1 VRVCIAYDCLFPW
14 TVGGAERWY
23 RALAERLVAE
33 GHEVTYLT
41 RVQWEPGQEPRIPG
55 VRVIAVS
62 RADPLYDDEGRRR
75 IGPPLRF
82 GAGVLRHLLRHRT
95 AYDAVHLC
103 SFPFFS
109 LLAARAALAGTRL
122 PLAVDWF
129 EVWSRGYWQEYLGR
143 LGGRIGHAVQRLC
156 VLLTPHAFVFSALH
170 ERRLRDEGLRGSV
183 VRLRG
188 LWGGDPGDVPAPRPA
203 SEPPTVVFAG
213 RHIPEKRAATIPAA
227 VALLDGHRARILGDG
242 PERHAIEAEV
252 ARLGLTGTVE
262 VPGFVDAE
270 EVADAM
276 ATATC
281 LLLPS
286 VREGYGLVVV
296 EAARLGTPSVVVR
309 APDNAAVELV
319 EDGVNGRIAPDGTPE
334 ALAQAIRAAA
344 PLRDST
350 QAWFRRHARELS
362 VEGSLDAVLAAYA
375 GGLVVTS
382 STQS

>member
-33 GHEVTYLT
+33 GHDVTYLT
-41 RVQWEPGQEPRIPG
+41 RLQWEPGNEPQIPG
-55 VRVIAVS
+55 VQVIAVS
-62 RADPLYDDEGRRR
+62 RADPLYDEEGRRR
-75 IGPPLRF
+75 IAPPLRF
-82 GAGVLRHLLRHRT
+82 GAGVLRHLVRHRR

-109 LLAARAALAGTRL
+109 LLGVRLALAGTRM
-122 PLAVDWF
+122 PVAVDWF
-129 EVWSRGYWQEYLGR
+129 EVWSRSYWEEYLGR
-143 LGGRIGHAVQRLC
+143 AGGLVGHAVQRLC
-156 VLLTPHAFVFSALH
+156 VRLTPRAFVFSALH
-170 ERRLRDEGLRGSV
+170 ERRLRAEGLRGEV

-188 LWGGDPGDVPAPRPA
+188 LWGGDPVGIPEPNPAA
-203 SEPPTVVFAG
+203 QPPTVVFAG

-227 VALLDGHRARILGDG
+227 IASLPEHRARILGDG
-242 PERHAIEAEV
+242 PERAAVQAEV
-252 ARLGLTGTVE
+252 VRLGLE
-262 VPGFVDAE
+262 DRIDVPGFVDAE
-270 EVADAM
+270 ELAGEM

-296 EAARLGTPSVVVR
+296 EAARLGTPSVVVD

-319 EDGVNGRIAPDGTPE
+319 EDGVNGVVAPNGAPE
-334 ALAQAIRAAA
+334 SLAAAIRAAA
-344 PLRDST
+344 PLREST
-350 QAWFRRHARELS
+350 AEWFRAHARELS
-362 VEGSLDAVLAAYA
+362 LDGSLDAVLAAYRRI
-375 GGLVVTS
+375 S

>member
-41 RVQWEPGQEPRIPG
+41 RVQWEPGAEPRIPG
-55 VRVIAVS
+55 VEVVAVS
-62 RADPLYDDEGRRR
+62 RADPLYDEQGRRR
-75 IGPPLRF
+75 IAPPLRF
-82 GAGVLRHLLRHRT
+82 GLGVLRHVARHRT
-95 AYDAVHLC
+95 RYDAIHLC

-109 LLAARAALAGTRL
+109 LIAARAALLGTRT

-129 EVWSRGYWQEYLGR
+129 EVWSRGYWEEYLGR

-156 VLLTPHAFVFSALH
+156 VALTPRAFVFSALH
-170 ERRLRDEGLRGSV
+170 ERRLRAEGLRGDL

-188 LWGGDPGDVPAPRPA
+188 LWGGDPADIPPPRPA
-203 SEPPTVVFAG
+203 AEPPTVVFAG

-227 VALLDGHRARILGDG
+227 IALLPGHRARILGDG
-242 PERHAIEAEV
+242 PERDAVRAEV
-252 ARLGLTGTVE
+252 ARLGLQDRVD
-262 VPGFVDAE
+262 VPGFVDAG
-270 EVADAM
+270 EVAEAM

-296 EAARLGTPSVVVR
+296 EAARLGTPSVVVA

-319 EDGVNGRIAPDGTPE
+319 EDGVNGVVAPDGSPQ
-334 ALAQAIRAAA
+334 ALAQAITAAA
-344 PLRDST
+344 PLRAST
-350 QAWFRRHARELS
+350 ASWFAGQARELS
-362 VEGSLDAVLAAYA
+362 VDGSLDAVLAAYRQI
-375 GGLVVTS
+375 S

>member
-1 VRVCIAYDCLFPW
+1 MRVCIAYDCLFPW

-41 RVQWEPGQEPRIPG
+41 RVQWEPGAEPRIPG
-55 VRVIAVS
+55 VRVVAVS
-62 RADPLYDDEGRRR
+62 RADALYDDEGKRA

-82 GAGVLRHLLRHRT
+82 GLGVLRHLARNRGS
-95 AYDAVHLC
+95 YDAIHLC

-129 EVWSRGYWQEYLGR
+129 EVWSRGYWEEYLGR
-143 LGGRIGHAVQRLC
+143 LGGRIGYLVQGLC
-156 VLLTPHAFVFSALH
+156 VLLTPRAFVFSALH
-170 ERRLRDEGLRGSV
+170 ERRLRDEGLRGDV

-188 LWGGDPGDVPAPRPA
+188 LWGGDPADIPEPRPA
-203 SEPPTVVFAG
+203 ADPPTVVFAG
-213 RHIPEKRAATIPAA
+213 RHIPEKRAASIPAA
-227 VALLDGHRARILGDG
+227 IALLPGVHARILGDG
-242 PERHAIEAEV
+242 PERGAVLAEV
-252 ARLGLTGTVE
+252 RRLGLGDRVE
-262 VPGFVDAE
+262 VPGFVDAAD
-270 EVADAM
+270 VADAM

-296 EAARLGTPSVVVR
+296 EAARVGTPSVVVA

-319 EDGVNGRIAPDGTPE
+319 EDGVNGVVAADGSPE
-334 ALAQAIRAAA
+334 ALAAAITAAT
-344 PLRDST
+344 PLRAST
-350 QAWFRRHARELS
+350 AAWFGRQAHELS
-362 VEGSLDAVLAAYA
+362 VGGSLDAVLAAYRR
-375 GGLVVTS
+375 TS
-382 STQS
+382 SIQS

>member
-33 GHEVTYLT
+33 GHEVTYIT
-41 RVQWEPGQEPRIPG
+41 RLQWEPGAEPEIPG
-55 VRVIAVS
+55 VRVVAVS
-62 RADPLYDDEGRRR
+62 RADPLYDDDGRRR

-82 GAGVLRHLLRHRT
+82 GAGVLRHLLRHRRS
-95 AYDAVHLC
+95 YDAVHLC

-109 LLAARAALAGTRL
+109 LIAARLALAGSGV
-122 PLAVDWF
+122 PVAVDWF
-129 EVWSRGYWQEYLGR
+129 EVWSRGYWEEYLGR
-143 LGGRIGHAVQRLC
+143 AAGLVGHLIQRLC
-156 VLLTPHAFVFSALH
+156 VLLTPRAFVFSELH
-170 ERRLRDEGLRGSV
+170 ERRLRDEGLRGDV

-188 LWGGDPGDVPAPRPA
+188 LWGGDPADVPEPRPA
-203 SEPPTVVFAG
+203 AQPSTVVFAG

-227 VALLDGHRARILGDG
+227 MALLPDHRAQILGDG
-242 PERHAIEAEV
+242 PERNAVLAEV
-252 ARLGLTGTVE
+252 ARLGLSERVD
-262 VPGFVDAE
+262 VPGFVDAS

-296 EAARLGTPSVVVR
+296 EAARLGTPSVVVA

-319 EDGVNGRIAPDGTPE
+319 EEGVNGIVAPDGSPE
-334 ALAQAIRAAA
+334 ALVAAVRAAA
-344 PLRDST
+344 PLRGST
-350 QAWFRRHARELS
+350 AAWFRSRARELS
-362 VEGSLDAVLAAYA
+362 VDGSLDAVLAAYGCA
-375 GGLVVTS
+375 AQAPS
-382 STQS
+382 SR

>member
-41 RVQWEPGQEPRIPG
+41 RVQWQPGAEPRIPG
-55 VRVIAVS
+55 VRVVAVS
-62 RADPLYDDEGRRR
+62 RADPLYDDAGRRR

-82 GAGVLRHLLRHRT
+82 GAGVLRHLARHRR
-95 AYDAVHLC
+95 AYDAAHLC

-109 LLAARAALAGTRL
+109 LLAARAALAGTGT

-129 EVWSRGYWQEYLGR
+129 EVWSRGYWEEYLG
-143 LGGRIGHAVQRLC
+143 LPGGLIGHAVQRLC
-156 VLLTPHAFVFSALH
+156 VLLTPRAFVFSALH
-170 ERRLRDEGLRGSV
+170 ERRLRDEGLRGGV

-188 LWGGDPGDVPAPRPA
+188 LWGGDPADVPEPRAPA
-203 SEPPTVVFAG
+203 EPPTVVFAG
-213 RHIPEKRAATIPAA
+213 RHIPEKRVASIPAA
-227 VALLDGHRARILGDG
+227 IALLPGHRARILGDG
-242 PERHAIEAEV
+242 PERGAVQDEV
-252 ARLGLTGTVE
+252 ARLGLGDVVD

-270 EVADAM
+270 EVAEAM
-276 ATATC
+276 ATASC

-319 EDGVNGRIAPDGTPE
+319 EDGVNGVVAPDGTPE
-334 ALAQAIRAAA
+334 ALAAAITAAA
-344 PLRDST
+344 PLRAST
-350 QAWFRRHARELS
+350 AAWFRRQARELS
-362 VEGSLDAVLAAYA
+362 VDGSLDAVLAAYRRI
-375 GGLVVTS
+375 S

>member
-41 RVQWEPGQEPRIPG
+41 RLQWEPGAEPEIPG
-55 VRVIAVS
+55 VRVVAVS

-82 GAGVLRHLLRHRT
+82 GAGVLRHLLRRRR

-109 LLAARAALAGTRL
+109 LLAARLALVGTRL
-122 PLAVDWF
+122 PVAVDWF
-129 EVWSRGYWQEYLGR
+129 EVWSRGYWEEYLGR
-143 LGGRIGHAVQRLC
+143 AGGLVGHLVQRLC
-156 VLLTPHAFVFSALH
+156 VLLTPRAFVFSALH
-170 ERRLRDEGLRGSV
+170 ERRLLDEGLRGEV

-188 LWGGDPGDVPAPRPA
+188 LWGGDPTDIPEPRPA
-203 SEPPTVVFAG
+203 GEPPTVVFAG

-227 VALLDGHRARILGDG
+227 LALLPGHRARILGDG
-242 PERHAIEAEV
+242 PERDAVQGEV
-252 ARLGLTGTVE
+252 ARLGLTDRVE
-262 VPGFVDAE
+262 VPGFVDAT
-270 EVADAM
+270 EVAEAM
-276 ATATC
+276 ATASC

-296 EAARLGTPSVVVR
+296 EAARLGTPSVVVA

-319 EDGVNGRIAPDGTPE
+319 EDGVNGVVAPDGSPE
-334 ALAQAIRAAA
+334 ALAAAVRAAE
-344 PLRDST
+344 PLRADT
-350 QAWFRRHARELS
+350 AEWFRRQARELA
-362 VEGSLDAVLAAYA
+362 VDGSLDAVLAAYR
-375 GGLVVTS
+375 
-382 STQS
+382 

>member
-41 RVQWEPGQEPRIPG
+41 RVQWQPGAEPRIPG
-55 VRVIAVS
+55 VRVVAVS
-62 RADPLYDDEGRRR
+62 RADPLYDDAGRRR

-82 GAGVLRHLLRHRT
+82 GAGVLRHLARHRR

-109 LLAARAALAGTRL
+109 LLAARAALAGTGT

-129 EVWSRGYWQEYLGR
+129 EVWSRGYWEEYLG
-143 LGGRIGHAVQRLC
+143 LPGGLIGHAVQRLC
-156 VLLTPHAFVFSALH
+156 VLLTPRAFVFSALH
-170 ERRLRDEGLRGSV
+170 ERRLRDEGLRGGV

-188 LWGGDPGDVPAPRPA
+188 LWGGDPADVPEPRAPA
-203 SEPPTVVFAG
+203 EPPTVVFAG
-213 RHIPEKRAATIPAA
+213 RHIPEKRAASIPAA
-227 VALLDGHRARILGDG
+227 IALLPGHRARILGDG
-242 PERHAIEAEV
+242 PERGAVQDEV
-252 ARLGLTGTVE
+252 ARLGLGDVVD

-270 EVADAM
+270 EVAEAM
-276 ATATC
+276 ATASC

-319 EDGVNGRIAPDGTPE
+319 EDGVNGVVAPDGTPE
-334 ALAQAIRAAA
+334 ALAAAITAAA
-344 PLRDST
+344 PLRAST
-350 QAWFRRHARELS
+350 AAWFRRQARELS
-362 VEGSLDAVLAAYA
+362 VDGSLDAVLAAYRRI
-375 GGLVVTS
+375 S